1 MRLSLLGCEEVK
13 KDEKS
18 KTETAGTRLRSS
30 QSPFPSLRC
39 SAGIRRAVRVP
50 LVFAGAAL
58 LLLSSP
64 FSGTDT
70 PVCAP
75 LPCGNPSDLGYHMAS
90 HPTAAKEEAE
100 AHLTT
105 INFLIANPELE
116 FDLNL
121 TETTRYKFLI
131 ANK

>member
-1 MRLSLLGCEEVK
+1 MREVK
-13 KDEKS
+13 KNETS
-18 KTETAGTRLRSS
+18 KTETAKIQTAKTGLRSS
-30 QSPFPSLRC
+30 QPFSFLRC
-39 SAGIRRAVRVP
+39 ATGIRRAVRVP
-50 LVFAGAAL
+50 MVFAGAAL

-70 PVCAP
+70 PVCA
-75 LPCGNPSDLGYHMAS
+75 LLLCGNPSDLGCHMAS

-116 FDLNL
+116 FDLSL

>member
-1 MRLSLLGCEEVK
+1 VPLTPQLGLLLG
-13 KDEKS
+13 
-18 KTETAGTRLRSS
+18 
-30 QSPFPSLRC
+30 
-39 SAGIRRAVRVP
+39 SAGILRAVRVP
-50 LVFAGAAL
+50 MVFAGPAL

-75 LPCGNPSDLGYHMAS
+75 LLCGNPSDLGYHMAS
-90 HPTAAKEEAE
+90 HPTTAKEEAE

-116 FDLNL
+116 FNL
-121 TETTRYKFLI
+121 SRLETTRYKFLI